1 MAYNEKTNYA
11 NERKYLNNLISGGG
25 GNAEW
30 AKNQMKALNSA
41 EQKYGNSGGGSSG
54 GGSGGGSSG
63 GSSGSVGG
71 GYTQK
76 TGKAYYYDTESPTQ
90 TGWVREDGSAPNL
103 NYKDTTP
110 YAKGTKG
117 SYSGADLSRD
127 MRWAGKTVQK
137 NGYAIT
143 YDENGY
149 AVSAINVRNGAA
161 REDLANVYPRVDAD
175 GELIYP
181 TYADGT
187 RGSGYAGTSSGGSG
201 GGSGGGSSGGGSTD
215 IIGYSPGGG
224 EYPVGSERG
233 IGFVKN
239 ATAGSKI
246 IGSDGSVWLKNKD
259 GSTTITKNG
268 QTYTISKQGNNA
280 SEELEALRRELQQL
294 YGEQGSYAQALA
306 AQQEANRANV
316 QKAVGS
322 LQDQKRDT
330 ETSYANMFRQLY
342 LNKMKSQK
350 NIGQQLAAQGKTGG
364 AAESTLLGLDTSYSD
379 ALRQGEQGRIG
390 ALGDLDR
397 AITDA
402 ELTGDIA
409 NAELAAANAKERTD
423 SYADVLR
430 DLMDRYDQQNAQ
442 NAAYEREDADN
453 ARAYAYK
460 TAMQLL
466 QSGSMASDELLESAG
481 ISKADAQAMVA
492 AVAAQRAAAVAAQKA
507 TAKSSG
513 RTTTPSKTRAA
524 VSREILLSNGYD
536 EDAWR
541 DLEAYYG
548 LTRDRIAQ
556 ADPEL
561 SAALQMSGGTAP
573 SEAEQLAARDRN
585 FATWLNEANRLA
597 EGGTSVQRLAE
608 ILQSWIA
615 LGRITQEQGNMIAAT
630 FGY

>member
-30 AKNQMKALNSA
+30 AKNQMKELNSA
-41 EQKYGNSGGGSSG
+41 EQKYGNSGGSSS
-54 GGSGGGSSG
+54 GSGGGSSG
-63 GSSGSVGG
+63 SSGG

-76 TGKAYYYDTESPTQ
+76 TGKAYYYDTEGPTQ

-103 NYKDTTP
+103 NYKDSTI

-149 AVSAINVRNGAA
+149 AVRATNVRNGAA

-187 RGSGYAGTSSGGSG
+187 RGSGYAGTSGGYSQPSGSG
-201 GGSGGGSSGGGSTD
+201 

-233 IGFVKN
+233 LSFIKN

-246 IGSDGSVWLKNKD
+246 VGSDGSVWLKNKD

-268 QTYTISKQGNNA
+268 QTYTIGAQGNGA

-442 NAAYEREDADN
+442 NTAYEREDADN

-492 AVAAQRAAAVAAQKA
+492 AVAAQRAA
-507 TAKSSG
+507 TKSSG
-513 RTTTPSKTRAA
+513 NTTAPSKTRAA

-561 SAALQMSGGTAP
+561 AAALQMSGRTAP
-573 SEAEQLAARDRN
+573 SEAEQLAARDKN

-608 ILQSWIA
+608 ILRNWIA

>member
-1 MAYNEKTNYA
+1 MAKGISSNGQEYTIGSQRGNDFV
-11 NERKYLNNLISGGG
+11 NNATAGSTMTGGDGSTWTKNSDGSTTITKNGQTYTVGGVSGGYS
-25 GNAEW
+25 
-30 AKNQMKALNSA
+30 QP
-41 EQKYGNSGGGSSG
+41 SSPAG
-54 GGSGGGSSG
+54 ASG
-63 GSSGSVGG
+63 GS
-71 GYTQK
+71 
-76 TGKAYYYDTESPTQ
+76 TG
-90 TGWVREDGSAPNL
+90 V
-103 NYKDTTP
+103 
-110 YAKGTKG
+110 
-117 SYSGADLSRD
+117 
-127 MRWAGKTVQK
+127 
-137 NGYAIT
+137 
-143 YDENGY
+143 
-149 AVSAINVRNGAA
+149 
-161 REDLANVYPRVDAD
+161 
-175 GELIYP
+175 
-181 TYADGT
+181 
-187 RGSGYAGTSSGGSG
+187 
-201 GGSGGGSSGGGSTD
+201 
-215 IIGYSPGGG
+215 IGYSPGGG

-233 IGFVKN
+233 LSFIKN

-246 IGSDGSVWLKNKD
+246 VGSDGSVWLKNKD

-268 QTYTISKQGNNA
+268 QTYTISAQGNGT
-280 SEELEALRRELQQL
+280 SEEVEALRRELQQL

-442 NAAYEREDADN
+442 NTAYEREDADN

-481 ISKADAQAMVA
+481 ISGSCACGCPWRRQQR
-492 AVAAQRAAAVAAQKA
+492 QRAADPRKLLWYANGDGAGSLWLQ
-507 TAKSSG
+507 
-513 RTTTPSKTRAA
+513 RR
-524 VSREILLSNGYD
+524 SRSLG
-536 EDAWR
+536 
-541 DLEAYYG
+541 
-548 LTRDRIAQ
+548 
-556 ADPEL
+556 
-561 SAALQMSGGTAP
+561 GGTARG
-573 SEAEQLAARDRN
+573 A
-585 FATWLNEANRLA
+585 
-597 EGGTSVQRLAE
+597 G
-608 ILQSWIA
+608 
-615 LGRITQEQGNMIAAT
+615 
-630 FGY
+630 

>member
-41 EQKYGNSGGGSSG
+41 EQKYGNSGGGS
-54 GGSGGGSSG
+54 GGGSSG
-63 GSSGSVGG
+63 GSSGGSGG

-90 TGWVREDGSAPNL
+90 TGWVREDGSAPNS

-268 QTYTISKQGNNA
+268 QTYTIGKQGNNA
-280 SEELEALRRELQQL
+280 SEELESLRRELQQL

-442 NAAYEREDADN
+442 NTAYEREDADN

-492 AVAAQRAAAVAAQKA
+492 AVAAQRAAA
-507 TAKSSG
+507 KSSG

-548 LTRDRIAQ
+548 LTRGRIAQ

-608 ILQSWIA
+608 ILRNWIA

>member
-30 AKNQMKALNSA
+30 AKNQMKELNSA
-41 EQKYGNSGGGSSG
+41 EQKYGNSGGSSS
-54 GGSGGGSSG
+54 GSGGGSSG
-63 GSSGSVGG
+63 SSGG

-76 TGKAYYYDTESPTQ
+76 TGKAYYYDTEGPTQ

-103 NYKDTTP
+103 NYKDSTI

-149 AVSAINVRNGAA
+149 AVRATNVRNGAA

-187 RGSGYAGTSSGGSG
+187 RGSGYAGTSGGYSQPSGSG
-201 GGSGGGSSGGGSTD
+201 

-233 IGFVKN
+233 LSFIKN

-246 IGSDGSVWLKNKD
+246 VGSDGSVWLKNKD

-268 QTYTISKQGNNA
+268 QTYTIGAQGNGA

-442 NAAYEREDADN
+442 NTAYEREDADN

-492 AVAAQRAAAVAAQKA
+492 AVAAQRAA
-507 TAKSSG
+507 TKSSG
-513 RTTTPSKTRAA
+513 NTTTPSKTRAA

-561 SAALQMSGGTAP
+561 AAALQMSGRTAP
-573 SEAEQLAARDRN
+573 SEAEQLAAQDRN

-597 EGGTSVQRLAE
+597 EGGASVQRLAE

>member
-30 AKNQMKALNSA
+30 AKNQMKELNSA
-41 EQKYGNSGGGSSG
+41 EQKYGNSGGSSS
-54 GGSGGGSSG
+54 GSGGGSSG
-63 GSSGSVGG
+63 SSGG

-76 TGKAYYYDTESPTQ
+76 TGKAYYYDTEGPTQ

-103 NYKDTTP
+103 NYKDSTI

-149 AVSAINVRNGAA
+149 AVRATNVRNGAA

-187 RGSGYAGTSSGGSG
+187 RGSGYAGTSGGYSQPSGSG
-201 GGSGGGSSGGGSTD
+201 

-233 IGFVKN
+233 LSFIKN

-246 IGSDGSVWLKNKD
+246 VGSDGSVWLKNKD

-268 QTYTISKQGNNA
+268 QTYTIGAQGNGA

-442 NAAYEREDADN
+442 NTAYEREDADN

-492 AVAAQRAAAVAAQKA
+492 AVAAQRAAA
-507 TAKSSG
+507 KSSG
-513 RTTTPSKTRAA
+513 RTTSSKPSAA
-524 VSREILLSNGYD
+524 SAEVALAAALGGDSSDNVRQILES
-536 EDAWR
+536 
-541 DLEAYYG
+541 YYG
-548 LTRDRIAQ
+548 MPMETVLGAYGY
-556 ADPEL
+556 
-561 SAALQMSGGTAP
+561 SGGAAP
-573 SEAEQLAARDRN
+573 SEAEQLAAQDRN

-597 EGGTSVQRLAE
+597 EGGASVQRLAE

>member
-41 EQKYGNSGGGSSG
+41 EQKYGNSGGGS
-54 GGSGGGSSG
+54 GGGSSG
-63 GSSGSVGG
+63 GSSGGSGG

-90 TGWVREDGSAPNL
+90 TGWVREDGSAPNS

-233 IGFVKN
+233 LSFIKN

-268 QTYTISKQGNNA
+268 QTYTIGKQGNNA

-442 NAAYEREDADN
+442 NTAYEREDADN

-561 SAALQMSGGTAP
+561 AAALQMSGRTAP

>member
-41 EQKYGNSGGGSSG
+41 EQKYGNSGGS
-54 GGSGGGSSG
+54 SGGGSSG

-103 NYKDTTP
+103 NYKDTAP

-117 SYSGADLSRD
+117 SASGADMSRD

-149 AVSAINVRNGAA
+149 AVSATNVRSGAA
-161 REDLANVYPRVDAD
+161 REDLANVYPRIDAD
-175 GELIYP
+175 GDLIYP

-201 GGSGGGSSGGGSTD
+201 GGSGSGSSGGGSTD

-246 IGSDGSVWLKNKD
+246 VGSDGSVWLKNKD

-268 QTYTISKQGNNA
+268 QTYTIGAQGNSA

-442 NAAYEREDADN
+442 NTAYEREDADN

-492 AVAAQRAAAVAAQKA
+492 AVAAQKAAAVAAQKA

-561 SAALQMSGGTAP
+561 AAALQMSGGTAP
-573 SEAEQLAARDRN
+573 SEAEQLAARDKN

>member
-1 MAYNEKTNYA
+1 MAYNENTNFA

-30 AKNQMKALNSA
+30 AKGKMTELNAA
-41 EQKYGNSGGGSSG
+41 EQQYGGGSSGGGSSG
-54 GGSGGGSSG
+54 GGYSQPSSPGGA
-63 GSSGSVGG
+63 SSGS
-71 GYTQK
+71 
-76 TGKAYYYDTESPTQ
+76 
-90 TGWVREDGSAPNL
+90 
-103 NYKDTTP
+103 
-110 YAKGTKG
+110 
-117 SYSGADLSRD
+117 
-127 MRWAGKTVQK
+127 AGV
-137 NGYAIT
+137 
-143 YDENGY
+143 
-149 AVSAINVRNGAA
+149 
-161 REDLANVYPRVDAD
+161 
-175 GELIYP
+175 
-181 TYADGT
+181 
-187 RGSGYAGTSSGGSG
+187 
-201 GGSGGGSSGGGSTD
+201 
-215 IIGYSPGGG
+215 IGYSPGGG

-239 ATAGSKI
+239 AAAGSKI

-268 QTYTISKQGNNA
+268 QTYTIGAQGNNT

-409 NAELAAANAKERTD
+409 NAELAAANAKERKD

-442 NAAYEREDADN
+442 NTAYEREDADN

-492 AVAAQRAAAVAAQKA
+492 AVAAQKAA
-507 TAKSSG
+507 AKSSG
-513 RTTTPSKTRAA
+513 RTTTPSKPSEASAEVALAA
-524 VSREILLSNGYD
+524 ALGGDSSDNVRQILES
-536 EDAWR
+536 
-541 DLEAYYG
+541 YYG
-548 LTRDRIAQ
+548 MPMETVLGAYGYT
-556 ADPEL
+556 
-561 SAALQMSGGTAP
+561 GGTAP
-573 SEAEQLAARDRN
+573 SEAEQLAARDKN

-597 EGGTSVQRLAE
+597 EGGASVQRLAE
-608 ILQSWIA
+608 ILRNWIA

>member
-41 EQKYGNSGGGSSG
+41 EQKYGNSGGGSD
-54 GGSGGGSSG
+54 GGSSG
-63 GSSGSVGG
+63 GSSGGSGG

-90 TGWVREDGSAPNL
+90 TGWVREDGSAPNS

-117 SYSGADLSRD
+117 TYSGADLSRD

-233 IGFVKN
+233 LGFVKN

-561 SAALQMSGGTAP
+561 AAALQMSGRTTP
-573 SEAEQLAARDRN
+573 SEAEQLAARDKN

-608 ILQSWIA
+608 ILRNWIA

>member
-41 EQKYGNSGGGSSG
+41 EQKYGNSGGGSD
-54 GGSGGGSSG
+54 GGSSG
-63 GSSGSVGG
+63 GSSGGSGG

-90 TGWVREDGSAPNL
+90 TGWVREDGSAPNS

-117 SYSGADLSRD
+117 TYSGADLSRD

-492 AVAAQRAAAVAAQKA
+492 AVAAQKA

-573 SEAEQLAARDRN
+573 SEAEQLAARDKN

>member
-41 EQKYGNSGGGSSG
+41 EQKYGNSGGGS
-54 GGSGGGSSG
+54 GGGSSG
-63 GSSGSVGG
+63 GSSGGSGG

-90 TGWVREDGSAPNL
+90 TGWVREDGSAPNS

-117 SYSGADLSRD
+117 AYSGADLSRD

-268 QTYTISKQGNNA
+268 QTYTIGKQGNNA

-442 NAAYEREDADN
+442 NTAYEREDADN

-492 AVAAQRAAAVAAQKA
+492 AVAAQKAA
-507 TAKSSG
+507 AKSSG

-597 EGGTSVQRLAE
+597 EGGASVQRLAE

-615 LGRITQEQGNMIAAT
+615 LGRITREQGNMIAAT

>member
-30 AKNQMKALNSA
+30 AKNQMKELNSA
-41 EQKYGNSGGGSSG
+41 EQKYGNSGGGS
-54 GGSGGGSSG
+54 GGGSSG
-63 GSSGSVGG
+63 GSSGGSGG

-90 TGWVREDGSAPNL
+90 TGWVREDGSAPNS

-233 IGFVKN
+233 LSFIKN

-246 IGSDGSVWLKNKD
+246 VGSDGSVWLKNKD

-268 QTYTISKQGNNA
+268 QTYTIGAQGNGT

-442 NAAYEREDADN
+442 NTAYEREDADN

-492 AVAAQRAAAVAAQKA
+492 AVAAQRAAA
-507 TAKSSG
+507 KSSG
-513 RTTTPSKTRAA
+513 RTTSSKPSAA
-524 VSREILLSNGYD
+524 SAEVALAAALGGDSSDNVRQILES
-536 EDAWR
+536 
-541 DLEAYYG
+541 YYG
-548 LTRDRIAQ
+548 MPMETVLGAYGY
-556 ADPEL
+556 
-561 SAALQMSGGTAP
+561 SGGTAP
-573 SEAEQLAARDRN
+573 SEAEQLAARDKN

-615 LGRITQEQGNMIAAT
+615 LGRITREQGNMIAAT

>member
-41 EQKYGNSGGGSSG
+41 EQKYGNSGGS
-54 GGSGGGSSG
+54 SGGGSSG

-117 SYSGADLSRD
+117 SASGADLSRD

-149 AVSAINVRNGAA
+149 AVSATNVRSGAA

-181 TYADGT
+181 AYADGT

-268 QTYTISKQGNNA
+268 QTYTIGKQGNNA

-442 NAAYEREDADN
+442 NTAYEREDADN

-492 AVAAQRAAAVAAQKA
+492 AVAAQRAAA
-507 TAKSSG
+507 KSSG

-561 SAALQMSGGTAP
+561 AVALQMSGRTAP

-608 ILQSWIA
+608 ILRNWIA

>member
-41 EQKYGNSGGGSSG
+41 EQKYGNSGGGS
-54 GGSGGGSSG
+54 
-63 GSSGSVGG
+63 
-71 GYTQK
+71 
-76 TGKAYYYDTESPTQ
+76 
-90 TGWVREDGSAPNL
+90 
-103 NYKDTTP
+103 
-110 YAKGTKG
+110 
-117 SYSGADLSRD
+117 
-127 MRWAGKTVQK
+127 
-137 NGYAIT
+137 
-143 YDENGY
+143 
-149 AVSAINVRNGAA
+149 
-161 REDLANVYPRVDAD
+161 
-175 GELIYP
+175 
-181 TYADGT
+181 
-187 RGSGYAGTSSGGSG
+187 SG

-268 QTYTISKQGNNA
+268 QTYTIGKQGNNA

-364 AAESTLLGLDTSYSD
+364 AAESTMLGLDTSYSD

-442 NAAYEREDADN
+442 NTAYEREDADN

-492 AVAAQRAAAVAAQKA
+492 AVAAQKAA
-507 TAKSSG
+507 AKSSG
-513 RTTTPSKTRAA
+513 RTTTPSKPSAA
-524 VSREILLSNGYD
+524 SAEVALAAALGGDSSDNVRQILES
-536 EDAWR
+536 
-541 DLEAYYG
+541 YYG
-548 LTRDRIAQ
+548 MPMETVLGAYGYNGR
-556 ADPEL
+556 
-561 SAALQMSGGTAP
+561 TAP

-608 ILQSWIA
+608 ILRNWIA

>member
-41 EQKYGNSGGGSSG
+41 EQKYGNSGGGSD
-54 GGSGGGSSG
+54 GGSSG
-63 GSSGSVGG
+63 GSSGGSGG

-90 TGWVREDGSAPNL
+90 TGWVREDGSAPNS

-117 SYSGADLSRD
+117 TYSGADLSRD

-561 SAALQMSGGTAP
+561 AAALQMSGRTTP
-573 SEAEQLAARDRN
+573 SEAEQLAARDKN

>member
-30 AKNQMKALNSA
+30 AKNQMKELNSA
-41 EQKYGNSGGGSSG
+41 EQKYGGGSSGSSGGSGNSDGGSGGGTVSVG
-54 GGSGGGSSG
+54 GGSGGSG
-63 GSSGSVGG
+63 V
-71 GYTQK
+71 
-76 TGKAYYYDTESPTQ
+76 
-90 TGWVREDGSAPNL
+90 
-103 NYKDTTP
+103 
-110 YAKGTKG
+110 
-117 SYSGADLSRD
+117 
-127 MRWAGKTVQK
+127 
-137 NGYAIT
+137 
-143 YDENGY
+143 
-149 AVSAINVRNGAA
+149 
-161 REDLANVYPRVDAD
+161 
-175 GELIYP
+175 
-181 TYADGT
+181 
-187 RGSGYAGTSSGGSG
+187 
-201 GGSGGGSSGGGSTD
+201 
-215 IIGYSPGGG
+215 IGYSPGGG

-233 IGFVKN
+233 LSFIKN

-246 IGSDGSVWLKNKD
+246 VGSDGSVWLKNKD

-268 QTYTISKQGNNA
+268 QTYTIGAQGNGA

-316 QKAVGS
+316 QKAVGN

-350 NIGQQLAAQGKTGG
+350 NIGQQLAARGKTGG

-442 NAAYEREDADN
+442 NTAYEREDADN

-492 AVAAQRAAAVAAQKA
+492 AVAAQRAAA
-507 TAKSSG
+507 KSSS
-513 RTTTPSKTRAA
+513 RTTTPSKPSAA
-524 VSREILLSNGYD
+524 SAEVALAAALGGDSSDNVRQILES
-536 EDAWR
+536 
-541 DLEAYYG
+541 YYG
-548 LTRDRIAQ
+548 MPMETVLGAYGYN
-556 ADPEL
+556 
-561 SAALQMSGGTAP
+561 GGTAP
-573 SEAEQLAARDRN
+573 SEAEQLAARDKN

>member
-54 GGSGGGSSG
+54 GSSG
-63 GSSGSVGG
+63 GSGG

-90 TGWVREDGSAPNL
+90 TGWVREDGSAPNS

-268 QTYTISKQGNNA
+268 QTYTIGKQGNNA

-442 NAAYEREDADN
+442 NTAYEREDADN

-492 AVAAQRAAAVAAQKA
+492 AVAAQKAA
-507 TAKSSG
+507 AKSSG
-513 RTTTPSKTRAA
+513 RTTTPSKPSAA
-524 VSREILLSNGYD
+524 SAEVALVAALGGDSSDNVRQILES
-536 EDAWR
+536 
-541 DLEAYYG
+541 YYG
-548 LTRDRIAQ
+548 MPMETVLGAYGY
-556 ADPEL
+556 
-561 SAALQMSGGTAP
+561 SGGTAP

-608 ILQSWIA
+608 ILRNWIA

>member
-41 EQKYGNSGGGSSG
+41 EQKYGNSGGS
-54 GGSGGGSSG
+54 SGGGSSG
-63 GSSGSVGG
+63 GRSGSVGG

-117 SYSGADLSRD
+117 SSSGADLSRD

-149 AVSAINVRNGAA
+149 AVSATNVRNGAA

-187 RGSGYAGTSSGGSG
+187 RGSGYAGTSGGYG
-201 GGSGGGSSGGGSTD
+201 GGVSGGGSSDGGSTD

-268 QTYTISKQGNNA
+268 QTYTVGAQGNGT

-306 AQQEANRANV
+306 AQQEENRANV
-316 QKAVGS
+316 RKAVGS

-364 AAESTLLGLDTSYSD
+364 AAESTMLGLDTSYSD

-442 NAAYEREDADN
+442 NTAYEREDADN

-492 AVAAQRAAAVAAQKA
+492 AVAAQRAAQKA

-561 SAALQMSGGTAP
+561 AAALQMSGRTAP
-573 SEAEQLAARDRN
+573 SEAEQLAARDKN

>member
-41 EQKYGNSGGGSSG
+41 EQKYGNSGGGS
-54 GGSGGGSSG
+54 GGGSSG
-63 GSSGSVGG
+63 GSSGGSGG

-90 TGWVREDGSAPNL
+90 TGWVREDGSAPNS

-117 SYSGADLSRD
+117 AYSGADLSRD

-149 AVSAINVRNGAA
+149 AVSATNVRNGAA

-201 GGSGGGSSGGGSTD
+201 GSGGGSSGGGSTD

-233 IGFVKN
+233 LSFIKN

-246 IGSDGSVWLKNKD
+246 VGSDGSVWLKNKD

-268 QTYTISKQGNNA
+268 QTYTIGAQGNGA
-280 SEELEALRRELQQL
+280 SEGLEALRRELQRL

-364 AAESTLLGLDTSYSD
+364 AAESTMLGLDTSYSD

-442 NAAYEREDADN
+442 NTAYEREDADN

-481 ISKADAQAMVA
+481 ISKADAQAMV
-492 AVAAQRAAAVAAQKA
+492 AAVAAQKA

-608 ILQSWIA
+608 ILRNWIA
-615 LGRITQEQGNMIAAT
+615 LGRITQEQGDMIAAT

>member
-41 EQKYGNSGGGSSG
+41 EQKYGNSGGDSSG

-76 TGKAYYYDTESPTQ
+76 TGKAYYYDTEGPTQ

-268 QTYTISKQGNNA
+268 QTYTIGKQGNNA

-322 LQDQKRDT
+322 LQGQKRDT

-364 AAESTLLGLDTSYSD
+364 AAESTMLGLDTSYSD

-442 NAAYEREDADN
+442 NTAYEREDADN

-481 ISKADAQAMVA
+481 ISKADAQAMV
-492 AVAAQRAAAVAAQKA
+492 AAVAAQKA

-561 SAALQMSGGTAP
+561 AAALQMSGRTAP
-573 SEAEQLAARDRN
+573 SEAEQLAARDKN

>member
-41 EQKYGNSGGGSSG
+41 EQKYGNSGGGSD
-54 GGSGGGSSG
+54 GGSSG
-63 GSSGSVGG
+63 GSSGGSGG

-90 TGWVREDGSAPNL
+90 TGWVREDGSAPNS

-117 SYSGADLSRD
+117 TYSGADLSRD

-233 IGFVKN
+233 LSFIKN
-239 ATAGSKI
+239 ATSGSKI
-246 IGSDGSVWLKNKD
+246 VGSDGSVWLKNKD

-268 QTYTISKQGNNA
+268 QTYTIGAQGNGA

-430 DLMDRYDQQNAQ
+430 DLMDRYDQQNTQ
-442 NAAYEREDADN
+442 NTAYKREDADN

-492 AVAAQRAAAVAAQKA
+492 AVAAQRAA
-507 TAKSSG
+507 TKSSG
-513 RTTTPSKTRAA
+513 RTTSSKPSAA
-524 VSREILLSNGYD
+524 SAEVALAAALGGDSSDNVRQILES
-536 EDAWR
+536 
-541 DLEAYYG
+541 YYG
-548 LTRDRIAQ
+548 MPMETVLGAYGY
-556 ADPEL
+556 
-561 SAALQMSGGTAP
+561 SGGTAP
-573 SEAEQLAARDRN
+573 SEAEQLAAQDKN

-615 LGRITQEQGNMIAAT
+615 LGRITREQGNMIAAT

>member
-1 MAYNEKTNYA
+1 MSYNENTNFA

-30 AKNQMKALNSA
+30 AKGKMTELNAA
-41 EQKYGNSGGGSSG
+41 EQKYGVGSSGGGSSG
-54 GGSGGGSSG
+54 GGYSQPSGPTGASG
-63 GSSGSVGG
+63 GS
-71 GYTQK
+71 
-76 TGKAYYYDTESPTQ
+76 TG
-90 TGWVREDGSAPNL
+90 V
-103 NYKDTTP
+103 
-110 YAKGTKG
+110 
-117 SYSGADLSRD
+117 
-127 MRWAGKTVQK
+127 
-137 NGYAIT
+137 
-143 YDENGY
+143 
-149 AVSAINVRNGAA
+149 
-161 REDLANVYPRVDAD
+161 
-175 GELIYP
+175 
-181 TYADGT
+181 
-187 RGSGYAGTSSGGSG
+187 
-201 GGSGGGSSGGGSTD
+201 
-215 IIGYSPGGG
+215 IGYSPGGG

-233 IGFVKN
+233 LSFIKN

-246 IGSDGSVWLKNKD
+246 VGSDGSVWLKNKD

-268 QTYTISKQGNNA
+268 QTYTIGKQGNNA

-442 NAAYEREDADN
+442 NTAYEREDADN

-492 AVAAQRAAAVAAQKA
+492 AVAAQRAAA
-507 TAKSSG
+507 KSSG

-561 SAALQMSGGTAP
+561 AAALQMSGRTAP
-573 SEAEQLAARDRN
+573 SEADQLAARDRN

-597 EGGTSVQRLAE
+597 EGGASVQRLAE

>member
-41 EQKYGNSGGGSSG
+41 EQKYGNSGGGS
-54 GGSGGGSSG
+54 GGGSSG
-63 GSSGSVGG
+63 GSSGGSGG

-90 TGWVREDGSAPNL
+90 TGWVREDGSAPNS

-201 GGSGGGSSGGGSTD
+201 GGSGGGSTGGGSTD

-268 QTYTISKQGNNA
+268 QTYTIGVQGNGA
-280 SEELEALRRELQQL
+280 SEGLEALRRELQRL

-442 NAAYEREDADN
+442 NTAYEREDADN

-492 AVAAQRAAAVAAQKA
+492 AVAAQKATAVAAQKA
-507 TAKSSG
+507 AAKSSG

-561 SAALQMSGGTAP
+561 AAALQMSGRTAP
-573 SEAEQLAARDRN
+573 SEAEQLAARDKN

>member
-30 AKNQMKALNSA
+30 AKNQMKELNSA
-41 EQKYGNSGGGSSG
+41 EQKYGNSGGSSSGSSS
-54 GGSGGGSSG
+54 GSGGGSSG
-63 GSSGSVGG
+63 SSGG

-76 TGKAYYYDTESPTQ
+76 TGKAYYYDTEGPTQ

-103 NYKDTTP
+103 NYKDSTI

-149 AVSAINVRNGAA
+149 AVRATNVRNGAA

-187 RGSGYAGTSSGGSG
+187 RGSGYAGTSGGYSQPSGSG
-201 GGSGGGSSGGGSTD
+201 

-233 IGFVKN
+233 LSFIKN

-246 IGSDGSVWLKNKD
+246 VGSDGSVWLKNKD

-268 QTYTISKQGNNA
+268 QTYTIGAQGNGT

-316 QKAVGS
+316 QKAVGN

-430 DLMDRYDQQNAQ
+430 DLMDRYDQQNTQ
-442 NAAYEREDADN
+442 NTAYEREDADN

-492 AVAAQRAAAVAAQKA
+492 AVAAQRAA
-507 TAKSSG
+507 TKSSG
-513 RTTTPSKTRAA
+513 RTTSSKPSAA
-524 VSREILLSNGYD
+524 SAEVALAAALGGDSSDNVRQILES
-536 EDAWR
+536 
-541 DLEAYYG
+541 YYG
-548 LTRDRIAQ
+548 MPMETVLGAYGY
-556 ADPEL
+556 
-561 SAALQMSGGTAP
+561 SGGTAP
-573 SEAEQLAARDRN
+573 SEAEQLAAQDKN

-597 EGGTSVQRLAE
+597 EGGASVQRLAE

>member
-30 AKNQMKALNSA
+30 AKNQMKELNSA
-41 EQKYGNSGGGSSG
+41 EQKYGNSGGSSS
-54 GGSGGGSSG
+54 GSGGGSSG
-63 GSSGSVGG
+63 SSGGG
-71 GYTQK
+71 HTQK
-76 TGKAYYYDTESPTQ
+76 TGKAYYYDTEGPTQ

-103 NYKDTTP
+103 NYKDSTI

-149 AVSAINVRNGAA
+149 AVRATNVRNGAA

-187 RGSGYAGTSSGGSG
+187 RGSGYAGTSGGYSQPSGSG
-201 GGSGGGSSGGGSTD
+201 

-233 IGFVKN
+233 LSFIKN

-246 IGSDGSVWLKNKD
+246 VGSDGSVWLKNKD

-268 QTYTISKQGNNA
+268 QTYTVGAQGNGT

-316 QKAVGS
+316 QKAVGN

-442 NAAYEREDADN
+442 NTAYEREDADN

-481 ISKADAQAMVA
+481 ISKADAQAMA
-492 AVAAQRAAAVAAQKA
+492 AVAAQRAAA
-507 TAKSSG
+507 KSSG
-513 RTTTPSKTRAA
+513 RTTSSKPSAA
-524 VSREILLSNGYD
+524 SAEVALAAALGGDSSDNVRQILES
-536 EDAWR
+536 
-541 DLEAYYG
+541 YYG
-548 LTRDRIAQ
+548 MPMETVLGAYGY
-556 ADPEL
+556 
-561 SAALQMSGGTAP
+561 SGGAAP
-573 SEAEQLAARDRN
+573 SEAEQLAAQDRN

-597 EGGTSVQRLAE
+597 EGGASVQRLAE

-615 LGRITQEQGNMIAAT
+615 LGRITREQGNMIAAT

>member
-90 TGWVREDGSAPNL
+90 TGWVREDGSAPNS

-143 YDENGY
+143 YDENGH

-268 QTYTISKQGNNA
+268 QTYTIGKQGNNA

-442 NAAYEREDADN
+442 NTAYEREDADN

-481 ISKADAQAMVA
+481 ISKADAQAMV
-492 AVAAQRAAAVAAQKA
+492 AAVAAQKA

-573 SEAEQLAARDRN
+573 SEAEQLAARDKN

-615 LGRITQEQGNMIAAT
+615 LGRITREQGNMIAAT

>member
-30 AKNQMKALNSA
+30 AKNQMKELNSA
-41 EQKYGNSGGGSSG
+41 EQKYGGGSSGSSGGSGNSDGGSGGGTVSVG
-54 GGSGGGSSG
+54 GGSGGSG
-63 GSSGSVGG
+63 V
-71 GYTQK
+71 
-76 TGKAYYYDTESPTQ
+76 
-90 TGWVREDGSAPNL
+90 
-103 NYKDTTP
+103 
-110 YAKGTKG
+110 
-117 SYSGADLSRD
+117 
-127 MRWAGKTVQK
+127 
-137 NGYAIT
+137 
-143 YDENGY
+143 
-149 AVSAINVRNGAA
+149 
-161 REDLANVYPRVDAD
+161 
-175 GELIYP
+175 
-181 TYADGT
+181 
-187 RGSGYAGTSSGGSG
+187 
-201 GGSGGGSSGGGSTD
+201 
-215 IIGYSPGGG
+215 IGYSPGGG

-233 IGFVKN
+233 LSFIKN

-246 IGSDGSVWLKNKD
+246 VGSDGSVWLKNKD

-268 QTYTISKQGNNA
+268 QTYTIGAQGNGA

-316 QKAVGS
+316 QKAVGN

-350 NIGQQLAAQGKTGG
+350 NIGQQLAARGKTGG

-442 NAAYEREDADN
+442 NTAYEREDADN

-492 AVAAQRAAAVAAQKA
+492 AVAAQRAAA
-507 TAKSSG
+507 KSSS
-513 RTTTPSKTRAA
+513 RTTTPSKPSAA
-524 VSREILLSNGYD
+524 SAEVALAAALGGDSSDNVRQILES
-536 EDAWR
+536 
-541 DLEAYYG
+541 YYG
-548 LTRDRIAQ
+548 MPMETVLGAYGYN
-556 ADPEL
+556 
-561 SAALQMSGGTAP
+561 GGTAP
-573 SEAEQLAARDRN
+573 SEAEQLAARDKN

-608 ILQSWIA
+608 ILRNWIA

>member
-41 EQKYGNSGGGSSG
+41 EQKYGNSGGS
-54 GGSGGGSSG
+54 SGGGSSG
-63 GSSGSVGG
+63 GSSGGSGG

-90 TGWVREDGSAPNL
+90 TGWVREDGSAPNS

-201 GGSGGGSSGGGSTD
+201 GGSGGGSSGGGSTGV
-215 IIGYSPGGG
+215 IGYSPGGG
-224 EYPVGSERG
+224 EYPVSSERG
-233 IGFVKN
+233 LSFIKN

-246 IGSDGSVWLKNKD
+246 VGSDGSVWLKNKD

-573 SEAEQLAARDRN
+573 SEAEQLAARDKN

>member
-30 AKNQMKALNSA
+30 AKNQMKELNSA
-41 EQKYGNSGGGSSG
+41 EQKYGNSGGSSS
-54 GGSGGGSSG
+54 GSGGGSSG
-63 GSSGSVGG
+63 SSGG

-76 TGKAYYYDTESPTQ
+76 TGKAYYYDTEGPTQ
-90 TGWVREDGSAPNL
+90 TGWAREDGSAPNL
-103 NYKDTTP
+103 NYKDSTI

-149 AVSAINVRNGAA
+149 AVRATNVRNGAA

-187 RGSGYAGTSSGGSG
+187 RGGGYAGTSGGYSQPSGSG
-201 GGSGGGSSGGGSTD
+201 

-233 IGFVKN
+233 LSFIKN

-246 IGSDGSVWLKNKD
+246 VGSDGSVWLKNKD

-268 QTYTISKQGNNA
+268 QTYTVGAQGNGA

-294 YGEQGSYAQALA
+294 YGEQGSYAQALV

-442 NAAYEREDADN
+442 NTAYEREDADN

-492 AVAAQRAAAVAAQKA
+492 AVAAQRAATKN
-507 TAKSSG
+507 SS

-561 SAALQMSGGTAP
+561 AAALQMSGRAAP
-573 SEAEQLAARDRN
+573 SEAEQLAAQDRN

-597 EGGTSVQRLAE
+597 EGGASVQRLAE

>member
-41 EQKYGNSGGGSSG
+41 EQKYGNSGG
-54 GGSGGGSSG
+54 SGGGSSG
-63 GSSGSVGG
+63 GSSGGSGG

-90 TGWVREDGSAPNL
+90 TGWVREDGSAPNS

-117 SYSGADLSRD
+117 AYSGADLSRD

-149 AVSAINVRNGAA
+149 AVSATNVRNGAA

-201 GGSGGGSSGGGSTD
+201 GSGGGSSGGGSTD

-233 IGFVKN
+233 LSFIKN

-246 IGSDGSVWLKNKD
+246 VGSDGSVWLKNKD

-268 QTYTISKQGNNA
+268 QTYTIGAQGNGA
-280 SEELEALRRELQQL
+280 SEGLEALRRELQRL

-364 AAESTLLGLDTSYSD
+364 AAESTMLGLDTSYSD

-442 NAAYEREDADN
+442 NTAYEREDADN

-492 AVAAQRAAAVAAQKA
+492 AVAAQKAAAVAAQKA

-608 ILQSWIA
+608 ILRNWIA
-615 LGRITQEQGNMIAAT
+615 LGRITQEQGDMIAAT

>member
-30 AKNQMKALNSA
+30 AKNQMKELNSA
-41 EQKYGNSGGGSSG
+41 EQKYGNSGGSSS
-54 GGSGGGSSG
+54 GSGGGSSG
-63 GSSGSVGG
+63 SSGG

-117 SYSGADLSRD
+117 AYSGADLSRD

-149 AVSAINVRNGAA
+149 AVSATNVRNGAA

-233 IGFVKN
+233 LSFIKN

-246 IGSDGSVWLKNKD
+246 VGSDGSVWLKNKD

-268 QTYTISKQGNNA
+268 QTYTIGKQGNNA

-442 NAAYEREDADN
+442 NTAYEREDADN

-492 AVAAQRAAAVAAQKA
+492 AVAAQKAA
-507 TAKSSG
+507 AKSSG

-561 SAALQMSGGTAP
+561 AAALQMSGRTAP
-573 SEAEQLAARDRN
+573 SEAEQLAAQDRN

-597 EGGTSVQRLAE
+597 EGGASVQRLAE

>member
-30 AKNQMKALNSA
+30 AKNQMKELNSA
-41 EQKYGNSGGGSSG
+41 EQKYGNSGGSSS
-54 GGSGGGSSG
+54 GSGGGSSG
-63 GSSGSVGG
+63 SSGGG
-71 GYTQK
+71 HTQK
-76 TGKAYYYDTESPTQ
+76 TGKAYYYDTEGPTQ

-103 NYKDTTP
+103 NYKDSTI

-149 AVSAINVRNGAA
+149 AVRATNVRNGAA

-187 RGSGYAGTSSGGSG
+187 RGSGYAGTSGGYSQPSGSG
-201 GGSGGGSSGGGSTD
+201 

-233 IGFVKN
+233 LSFIKN

-246 IGSDGSVWLKNKD
+246 VGSDGSVWLKNKD

-268 QTYTISKQGNNA
+268 QTYTVGAQGNGT

-316 QKAVGS
+316 QKAVGN

-442 NAAYEREDADN
+442 NTAYEREDADN

-492 AVAAQRAAAVAAQKA
+492 AVAAQRAAA
-507 TAKSSG
+507 KSSG
-513 RTTTPSKTRAA
+513 RTTSSK
-524 VSREILLSNGYD
+524 
-536 EDAWR
+536 
-541 DLEAYYG
+541 
-548 LTRDRIAQ
+548 
-556 ADPEL
+556 P
-561 SAALQMSGGTAP
+561 SAAQ
-573 SEAEQLAARDRN
+573 DRN

-597 EGGTSVQRLAE
+597 EGGASVQRLAE

-615 LGRITQEQGNMIAAT
+615 LGRITREQGNMIAAT

>member
-11 NERKYLNNLISGGG
+11 NERKYLNNLISSGG

-41 EQKYGNSGGGSSG
+41 EQKYGNSGGGS
-54 GGSGGGSSG
+54 GGGSSG
-63 GSSGSVGG
+63 GSSGGSGG

-90 TGWVREDGSAPNL
+90 TGWVREDGSAPNS

-117 SYSGADLSRD
+117 AYSGADLSRD

-149 AVSAINVRNGAA
+149 AVSATNVRNGAA

-233 IGFVKN
+233 LSFIKN

-246 IGSDGSVWLKNKD
+246 VGSDGSVWLKNKD

-268 QTYTISKQGNNA
+268 QTYTIGKQGNNA
-280 SEELEALRRELQQL
+280 SEELEALRRELQRL

-442 NAAYEREDADN
+442 NTAYEREDADN

-492 AVAAQRAAAVAAQKA
+492 AVAAQRAAA
-507 TAKSSG
+507 KSSG

-541 DLEAYYG
+541 DLEVYYG

-608 ILQSWIA
+608 ILRNWIA
-615 LGRITQEQGNMIAAT
+615 LGRITQEQGDMIAAT

>member
-30 AKNQMKALNSA
+30 AKNQMKELNSA
-41 EQKYGNSGGGSSG
+41 EQKYGNSGGSSS
-54 GGSGGGSSG
+54 GSGGGSSG
-63 GSSGSVGG
+63 SSGGG
-71 GYTQK
+71 HTQK
-76 TGKAYYYDTESPTQ
+76 TGKAYYYDTEGPTQ

-103 NYKDTTP
+103 NYKDSTI

-149 AVSAINVRNGAA
+149 AVRATNVRNGAA

-187 RGSGYAGTSSGGSG
+187 RGSGYAGTSGGYSQPSGSG
-201 GGSGGGSSGGGSTD
+201 

-233 IGFVKN
+233 LSFIKN

-246 IGSDGSVWLKNKD
+246 VGSDGSVWLKNKD

-268 QTYTISKQGNNA
+268 QTYTVGAQGNGT

-316 QKAVGS
+316 QKAVGN

-442 NAAYEREDADN
+442 NTAYEREDADN

-492 AVAAQRAAAVAAQKA
+492 AVAAQRAAA
-507 TAKSSG
+507 KSSG
-513 RTTTPSKTRAA
+513 RTTSSKPREVALAA
-524 VSREILLSNGYD
+524 ALGGDSSDNVRQILES
-536 EDAWR
+536 
-541 DLEAYYG
+541 YYG
-548 LTRDRIAQ
+548 MPMETVLGAYGY
-556 ADPEL
+556 
-561 SAALQMSGGTAP
+561 SGGAAP
-573 SEAEQLAARDRN
+573 SEAEQLAAQDRN

-597 EGGTSVQRLAE
+597 EGGASVQRLAE

-615 LGRITQEQGNMIAAT
+615 LGRITREQGNMIAAT

>member
-41 EQKYGNSGGGSSG
+41 EQKYGNSGGS
-54 GGSGGGSSG
+54 SGGGSSG
-63 GSSGSVGG
+63 GSSGGSGG

-90 TGWVREDGSAPNL
+90 TGWVREDGSAPNS

-149 AVSAINVRNGAA
+149 AVRAINVRNGAA

-233 IGFVKN
+233 LSFIKN

-268 QTYTISKQGNNA
+268 QTYTIGKQGNNA

-442 NAAYEREDADN
+442 NTAYEREDADN

-492 AVAAQRAAAVAAQKA
+492 AVAAQKAA
-507 TAKSSG
+507 AKSSG

-608 ILQSWIA
+608 ILRNWIA
-615 LGRITQEQGNMIAAT
+615 LGRITQEQGDMIAAT